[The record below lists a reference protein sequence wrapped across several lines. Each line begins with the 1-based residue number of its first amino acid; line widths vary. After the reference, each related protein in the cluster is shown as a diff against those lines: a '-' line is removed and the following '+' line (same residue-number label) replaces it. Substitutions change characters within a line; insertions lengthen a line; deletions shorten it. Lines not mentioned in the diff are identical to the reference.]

1 MFFDLSAPEYEN
13 FTLCG
18 KCGYAALAFDSS
30 SQIIG
35 LSCYYLTG
43 NPAELDLHKPTDKC
57 DKF

>member
-18 KCGYAALAFDSS
+18 KCGYAALAFDNS

-35 LSCYYLTG
+35 LTLLNLIYISLPI
-43 NPAELDLHKPTDKC
+43 NAINSND
-57 DKF
+57 

>member
-1 MFFDLSAPEYEN
+1 MFFDLSAPKFEN
-13 FTLCG
+13 FTFCG

-30 SQIIG
+30 SQVIG

-43 NPAELDLHKPTDKC
+43 NPAQLDLHKPTDKC